1 VDTKKNCDITI
12 ILRARIDVI
21 IEKEV
26 SKGGRI
32 REILSERERER
43 ERKRKGERA
52 VPRKTDS
59 FSMRLPD
66 VNVILFFV
74 ENEDGERLEIISI

>member
-43 ERKRKGERA
+43 EKEKGRE
-52 VPRKTDS
+52 S
-59 FSMRLPD
+59 GSE
-66 VNVILFFV
+66 
-74 ENEDGERLEIISI
+74 EN